1 MEIILKEQEL
11 KQLLEEIIFKLF
23 TEKREFFKEIVEE
36 VIEDIALSKAI
47 EEGRKNEFVSKN
59 EIMDII
65 ENGLLVE
72 RKIYKAKRKP
82 KRSLSA
88 DRQASPRQ
96 RDHCSFG
103 E

>member
-23 TEKREFFKEIVEE
+23 TEKREFLKEILTE

-47 EEGRKNEFVSKN
+47 EEGRKNEFVSKD

-65 ENGLLVE
+65 ENGLKV
-72 RKIYKAKRKP
+72 
-82 KRSLSA
+82 
-88 DRQASPRQ
+88 
-96 RDHCSFG
+96 
-103 E
+103 

>member
-23 TEKREFFKEIVEE
+23 TEKREIFKEIIEE

-47 EEGRKNEFVSKN
+47 EEGRKNEFVSKD

-65 ENGLLVE
+65 ENGLKV
-72 RKIYKAKRKP
+72 
-82 KRSLSA
+82 
-88 DRQASPRQ
+88 
-96 RDHCSFG
+96 
-103 E
+103 

>member
-65 ENGLLVE
+65 ENGLKV
-72 RKIYKAKRKP
+72 
-82 KRSLSA
+82 
-88 DRQASPRQ
+88 
-96 RDHCSFG
+96 
-103 E
+103 

>member
-1 MEIILKEQEL
+1 MEIILKEEEL

-23 TEKREFFKEIVEE
+23 TEKREIFKEIVEE

-65 ENGLLVE
+65 ENGLKV
-72 RKIYKAKRKP
+72 
-82 KRSLSA
+82 
-88 DRQASPRQ
+88 
-96 RDHCSFG
+96 
-103 E
+103 

>member
-23 TEKREFFKEIVEE
+23 TEKREFLKEILTE

-47 EEGRKNEFVSKN
+47 EEGRKNEFVSKD

-65 ENGLLVE
+65 ENGLKVW
-72 RKIYKAKRKP
+72 K
-82 KRSLSA
+82 
-88 DRQASPRQ
+88 
-96 RDHCSFG
+96 
-103 E
+103 